1 MVKKALIIACL
12 AVTLLS
18 CSLLNTINGK
28 DEPLV
33 IVVTA
38 TPEQALP
45 TETQAVEPT
54 AIRESI
60 TITDPVSATL
70 TELAGPFTD
79 TLIRNDNAHVASYC
93 ADVNVQDFKATVTF
107 TSLPGLNSNTNSF
120 AFFFR
125 QTGDNDQYRLI
136 ISKSAWEL
144 YNVRDLDHVL
154 INNGT
159 LMMTWGERNPNKLV
173 LYSVGDS
180 GYFYMNGYYIFKLNL
195 KDRPFA
201 GDVCVVSSVYTGN
214 TYGTVT
220 EFNDF
225 QVWELT
231 QP

>member
-1 MVKKALIIACL
+1 M
-12 AVTLLS
+12 
-18 CSLLNTINGK
+18 
-28 DEPLV
+28 
-33 IVVTA
+33 
-38 TPEQALP
+38 
-45 TETQAVEPT
+45 
-54 AIRESI
+54 RESI

-70 TELAGPFTD
+70 TELAGPFED
-79 TLIRNDNAHVASYC
+79 SLIRNDNDHVASYC

-107 TSLPGLNSNTNSF
+107 TSVPGLNSNQNSF

-136 ISKSAWEL
+136 ISKSVWEL

-180 GYFYMNGYYIFKLNL
+180 GYFYLNGYYIFKLNL

-201 GDVCVVSSVYTGN
+201 GDLCVVSSVYTGN

-220 EFNDF
+220 EFKDF
-225 QVWELT
+225 QVWDLR
-231 QP
+231 Q